1 MRDTDTCG
9 DVSPRSTTPDPANPK
24 VRDAFLDTIGRRVT
38 IATVGAKW
46 TLVHYPSGD
55 EYPVLRSDVAC
66 WTPAPAPPVIT
77 ADVTLYER
85 ECPSD
90 KPFFTGNPYRMASW
104 ETGRAIVIHP
114 DHTWTEVAA

>member
-66 WTPAPAPPVIT
+66 WTPAPPPVIT
-77 ADVTLYER
+77 EDVTLR
-85 ECPSD
+85 EKTLSPCS
-90 KPFFTGNPYRMASW
+90 KWWSSTGANEVNYD
-104 ETGRAIVIHP
+104 TGRAIVIHP